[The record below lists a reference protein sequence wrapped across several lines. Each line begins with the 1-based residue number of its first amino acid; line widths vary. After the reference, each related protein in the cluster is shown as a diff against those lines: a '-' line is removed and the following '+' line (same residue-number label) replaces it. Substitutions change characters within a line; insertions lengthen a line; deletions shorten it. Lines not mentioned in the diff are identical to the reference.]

1 MQLAACGLF
10 VRFLVDSDVV
20 YLVSHGHGAVVYRA
34 AVVAAECEVQ
44 KDELL
49 AVEGVDAGTIS
60 ATVDRLGEVDTV
72 EKLAVEIYA
81 YGRLVPI
88 HSPRVELVGPV
99 GIGLKEVRIGYLAR
113 IPYGLMPFFAAPC
126 RIGQNV
132 WYAVGVVI
140 LHDVDLAV
148 VRPRK
153 GRSQKPYRRPCTFGD
168 GDTRAHL
175 EASVAE
181 GEAAAG
187 VYRRGG
193 IFGVWRLLVP
203 VLAVGV
209 VFGAG
214 ASLAASLDG
223 EDAVAAEGVVTLVVL
238 CLVVAFEALLVSPAA
253 GIGTPVRGELVAPD
267 EAVALTAIG
276 VGIASRGLRVHFG
289 CGQQQQKRE

>member
-1 MQLAACGLF
+1 M
-10 VRFLVDSDVV
+10 
-20 YLVSHGHGAVVYRA
+20 
-34 AVVAAECEVQ
+34 
-44 KDELL
+44 
-49 AVEGVDAGTIS
+49 EGVDAGTLG
-60 ATVDRLGEVDTV
+60 AAVDRLGEVDAV

-88 HSPRVELVGPV
+88 HSPRVELGGPV

-132 WYAVGVVI
+132 GYAVGVVI

-153 GRSQKPYRRPCTFGD
+153 GRSKKPYRRPCTFGD
-168 GDTRAHL
+168 GDTRPHL
-175 EASVAE
+175 ETSVSE

-203 VLAVGV
+203 VPAVGV

-214 ASLAASLDG
+214 ASLSAGLNG
-223 EDAVAAEGVVTLVVL
+223 EDAVAAEGVVALVVL

-253 GIGTPVRGELVAPD
+253 GIGTSVRGELVAPD

-276 VGIASRGLRVHFG
+276 VGVASWGLRVHFG

>member
-1 MQLAACGLF
+1 MHRQ
-10 VRFLVDSDVV
+10 R
-20 YLVSHGHGAVVYRA
+20 AVVDRA
-34 AVVAAECEVQ
+34 AVVAAESEVQ
-44 KDELL
+44 QDELL
-49 AVEGVDAGTIS
+49 AVEGVYTRAAAAAVGG
-60 ATVDRLGEVDTV
+60 LFEVDLV
-72 EKLAVEIYA
+72 QQFAVEVYA
-81 YGRLVPI
+81 YCRFVPI
-88 HSPRVELVGPV
+88 HAPRVELLSPV
-99 GIGLKEVRIGYLAR
+99 GITLGKVLIWYFPC
-113 IPYGLMPFFAAPC
+113 IPYRLVRPLASPC
-126 RIGQNV
+126 CVGENI
-132 WYAVGVVI
+132 WYAVGVVV
-140 LHDVDLAV
+140 LHDVNLAV
-148 VRPRK
+148 IRPRQ
-153 GRSQKPYRRPCTFGD
+153 RSAEKPYCRPCAFGY
-168 GDTRAHL
+168 GYACPHF
-175 EASVAE
+175 EPPVSE
-181 GEAAAG
+181 GIFAAG

>member
-1 MQLAACGLF
+1 M
-10 VRFLVDSDVV
+10 
-20 YLVSHGHGAVVYRA
+20 
-34 AVVAAECEVQ
+34 
-44 KDELL
+44 EL
-49 AVEGVDAGTIS
+49 G
-60 ATVDRLGEVDTV
+60 
-72 EKLAVEIYA
+72 
-81 YGRLVPI
+81 
-88 HSPRVELVGPV
+88 GPV

-113 IPYGLMPFFAAPC
+113 IPYGLMPFLASPC
-126 RIGQNV
+126 CVGEDI
-132 WYAVGVVI
+132 WYAVGVVV
-140 LHDVDLAV
+140 LHDVNLAV
-148 VRPRK
+148 IRPRQ
-153 GRSQKPYRRPCTFGD
+153 RSAEKPYCRPCAFGD
-168 GDTRAHL
+168 GDACAHL

-187 VYRRGG
+187 IYRRGG

-203 VLAVGV
+203 VPTVGV